1 MRIADTLLTDND
13 RRKLDLFVFLREMP
27 TSAREYALERRIPYS
42 TALRLYKELRTDVK
56 SLCPD
61 ATKRELDE
69 LTPLT
74 INDYRRF
81 LYSSSVTGQLIDQGF
96 THDVP
101 SMADFAKSQHIS
113 VITLKRRIAPY
124 ISELERHNI
133 WFDGGKLTLSVS
145 EPVTESIQYSFFKTT
160 EISIPQKMT
169 PAELTILEQI
179 ASFYEKCDL
188 LQQDHAVQADRRII
202 ISIWIVR
209 LRNLPNVLNNQDQI
223 GREHALVHPH
233 ADLNPILQAVQAG
246 ELWGGTVSQLHHAI
260 KQLDYLVCYMPYQVQ
275 YLSAAGH
282 KKFMQQVG
290 IGAPKMPKMLRPIK
304 RGDAIEPKIAR
315 IYFRIASIAVFMDI
329 FGVVP
334 FFDGGI
340 IKLENYAP
348 ESTQLTALVS
358 EVLPTEL
365 LNKLSS
371 RNVAMLV
378 QYAHKHL
385 GMLMMQGWRTT
396 VYMSDEFTPLE
407 HDVMSNWFWG
417 LIDIKPQS
425 AIGPDSVPGS
435 FLIYQHHCDDTEALM
450 TKYQLEGMQ
459 WISEL
464 PAAVNAGRLCK
475 KLRIDQQSIFSV

>member
-101 SMADFAKSQHIS
+101 SMADFAKAQHIS

-169 PAELTILEQI
+169 PAELTVLEQI
-179 ASFYEKCDL
+179 ASFYEKSDL
-188 LQQDHAVQADRRII
+188 LQQDHAVQAT
-202 ISIWIVR
+202 
-209 LRNLPNVLNNQDQI
+209 
-223 GREHALVHPH
+223 
-233 ADLNPILQAVQAG
+233 
-246 ELWGGTVSQLHHAI
+246 GG
-260 KQLDYLVCYMPYQVQ
+260 
-275 YLSAAGH
+275 
-282 KKFMQQVG
+282 
-290 IGAPKMPKMLRPIK
+290 
-304 RGDAIEPKIAR
+304 
-315 IYFRIASIAVFMDI
+315 
-329 FGVVP
+329 
-334 FFDGGI
+334 
-340 IKLENYAP
+340 
-348 ESTQLTALVS
+348 
-358 EVLPTEL
+358 
-365 LNKLSS
+365 LSS
-371 RNVAMLV
+371 VSGLCGCATCPTCSTI
-378 QYAHKHL
+378 
-385 GMLMMQGWRTT
+385 RTK
-396 VYMSDEFTPLE
+396 S
-407 HDVMSNWFWG
+407 
-417 LIDIKPQS
+417 
-425 AIGPDSVPGS
+425 
-435 FLIYQHHCDDTEALM
+435 
-450 TKYQLEGMQ
+450 
-459 WISEL
+459 
-464 PAAVNAGRLCK
+464 AVNTRWCTRTRNWTQFRKPSSQPDCGAAPSASCTT
-475 KLRIDQQSIFSV
+475 QSSS